1 MSAARKVAG
10 QDLQPASLEQVLAW
24 AGDTDARRAFSPLS
38 AQPFLLFDATDGD
51 LPEPAYARIRAWLRE
66 LPCPSIAIAGHSMA
80 LTPACDVVLGT
91 ADEAGFLIETIRRSP
106 IAASV
111 LVQLLRAIE
120 TLPVGDALTAESL
133 AYATLQAGPEFHRW
147 LDANRAA
154 ALAVPTDDGPA
165 VVMERNQETLRLEL
179 NRPSNRNGM
188 SVEMRDALV
197 EALQLVL
204 SDDTIRRVRLS
215 GRGKCFSTGGDLTE
229 FGTAPDPATAHVVRS
244 LAVPGRFLAACAA
257 RVEAHVHGACIGSG
271 IEFPAFAGRVIAA
284 GDAYFQLPELKFG
297 LIPGAGGCV
306 SITRRIG
313 RQRAAWLALSGQR
326 IRAVQALEWG
336 LVDAVEDH

>member
-1 MSAARKVAG
+1 MSAADHG
-10 QDLQPASLEQVLAW
+10 LQPAPLAQVLAW
-24 AGDTDARRAFSPLS
+24 ASDTDARRSFSPLS
-38 AQPFLLFDATDGD
+38 AQPFLLFDATDGN
-51 LPEPAYARIRAWLRE
+51 LPEPAYARIRSWLRE
-66 LPCPSIAIAGHSMA
+66 LPCPSIAIAAASMA
-80 LTPACDVVLGT
+80 LTPACDVVLDD
-91 ADEAGFLIETIRRSP
+91 AAAAGALLDNNRRSP
-106 IAASV
+106 IAAAV

-133 AYATLQAGPEFHRW
+133 AYATLQAGPEFRRW
-147 LDANRAA
+147 LEANRSMSP
-154 ALAVPTDDGPA
+154 AVPTDEGPA
-165 VVMERNQETLRLEL
+165 VAMERDQETLRLEL

-204 SDDTIRRVRLS
+204 SDDSIRRVRLS

-284 GDAYFQLPELKFG
+284 SDAYFQLPELKFG

-313 RQRAAWLALSGQR
+313 RQRTAWLALSGQR
-326 IRAVQALEWG
+326 IKAAQALDWG
-336 LVDAVEDH
+336 LADAIDES